1 MQKSVTFVN
10 KSLKI
15 NMRKKNKY
23 RKVIQRI
30 IEVWR
35 INGSTLNYHFIIKE
49 LGEKFKGQF
58 ICLGE
63 NTTNS

>member
-1 MQKSVTFVN
+1 
-10 KSLKI
+10 
-15 NMRKKNKY
+15 MRKKNKY

-58 ICLGE
+58 TCLGE